1 MVALL
6 LTDAKVRIRH
16 GMCKCLYK
24 KIVWPQENKTAHTS
38 WSFIAIV
45 LFRGV
50 ILEATAPRKG
60 KIRAQ
65 LFPHGR
71 RSATK
76 NHKIDRCSTYSVIE
90 NRTILQGY
98 ELNVE
103 QQDRSY
109 ELNVEQQD
117 RCYELNVEPQDR
129 CRYRNHRSQPPSPP
143 FGRLGCA
150 IRSAGNLAVDRLA
163 VGLPRLPLVGSGV
176 PFGVWASTRKTG
188 TNTTTGTNKYKEW
201 DVEFV
206 DRYRLTEDSLA
217 SLWSARVCHSE
228 CGQPRGGQARGT
240 PSPPVGRLGCGC
252 RLACLSLKRAMS
264 ATKLLMMPP
273 FFIPIS
279 REAGLLA

>member
-150 IRSAGNLAVDRLA
+150 IRSVGKHTEDRNQHNNRNQQVQRVGRGVRGQVQA
-163 VGLPRLPLVGSGV
+163 HGGLPRLPLVGSGV
-176 PFGVWASTRKTG
+176 AAALRASR
-188 TNTTTGTNKYKEW
+188 
-201 DVEFV
+201 
-206 DRYRLTEDSLA
+206 
-217 SLWSARVCHSE
+217 
-228 CGQPRGGQARGT
+228 
-240 PSPPVGRLGCGC
+240 
-252 RLACLSLKRAMS
+252 
-264 ATKLLMMPP
+264 
-273 FFIPIS
+273 
-279 REAGLLA
+279 